1 MEPKIENQ
9 ELYNIS
15 EVQLIYR
22 NIVKASLR
30 PSISC
35 SKDAYEIIIKNWDH
49 DSIEF
54 VEQFKILL
62 MNNANKVLGIYLV
75 STGGVNATLVD
86 PKLIYSAA
94 LKANASAIIL
104 SHNHPSGN
112 LKPSTQD
119 IQLTEKIKNGG
130 KLLEIQVLDHLI
142 VTSEGYLSFQ
152 DEGLL

>member
-54 VEQFKILL
+54 VEQFKIVL

>member
-104 SHNHPSGN
+104 CHNHPSGN

>member
-54 VEQFKILL
+54 VEQFKIVL

-104 SHNHPSGN
+104 CHNHPSGN

>member
-104 SHNHPSGN
+104 CHNHPSGN

-142 VTSEGYLSFQ
+142 VTSEGYLSFH

>member
-22 NIVKASLR
+22 NKIKASLR

-35 SKDAYEIIIKNWDH
+35 SKDAYEIIAENWDS
-49 DSIEF
+49 DTIEF
-54 VEQFKILL
+54 IEQFKILL
-62 MNNANKVLGIYLV
+62 MNNANKVLGIYQV
-75 STGGVNATLVD
+75 STGGTTATLVD

-104 SHNHPSGN
+104 CHNHPSGN

>member
-35 SKDAYEIIIKNWDH
+35 YKDAYEIIIKNWDH

-104 SHNHPSGN
+104 CHNHPSGN

>member
-54 VEQFKILL
+54 VEQFKIVL

-75 STGGVNATLVD
+75 STGGVNATFVD

-104 SHNHPSGN
+104 CHNHPSGN

>member
-54 VEQFKILL
+54 VEQFKIVL

-75 STGGVNATLVD
+75 STGGVNCNSLN
-86 PKLIYSAA
+86 LI
-94 LKANASAIIL
+94 
-104 SHNHPSGN
+104 
-112 LKPSTQD
+112 
-119 IQLTEKIKNGG
+119 
-130 KLLEIQVLDHLI
+130 
-142 VTSEGYLSFQ
+142 
-152 DEGLL
+152 